1 MKADEIGERQLKLDD
16 FTFDI
21 PEVTTTIEVDY
32 SKLSDEEL
40 RIELINLF
48 MKEDELNQR
57 LAHICGNIRAYSN
70 EELEKFRID
79 FEKHQEKFRKI
90 NQEMNKRSELIRV
103 DIKRNDFGE
112 SKSVDI
118 GKYLTIE
125 VGALEGQKPGFS
137 IEEEG
142 NINISLID
150 INTARVSFDVH
161 NANRSSGLRLDVDLG
176 KGIFEFGANK
186 NFVFKFYAE
195 ADIIRVTGSRYY
207 IVDNKIMSLNI
218 HAETGAFGGGFE
230 FGKDGIGF
238 SSPKA
243 GYGWGFDYQVNTL
256 K

>member
-1 MKADEIGERQLKLDD
+1 
-16 FTFDI
+16 
-21 PEVTTTIEVDY
+21 
-32 SKLSDEEL
+32 
-40 RIELINLF
+40 

-161 NANRSSGLRLDVDLG
+161 NANRS
-176 KGIFEFGANK
+176 
-186 NFVFKFYAE
+186 
-195 ADIIRVTGSRYY
+195 
-207 IVDNKIMSLNI
+207 IML
-218 HAETGAFGGGFE
+218 
-230 FGKDGIGF
+230 
-238 SSPKA
+238 P
-243 GYGWGFDYQVNTL
+243 
-256 K
+256 